1 MHPAK
6 FVAASTMA
14 EAVYTLVEM
23 RAQPVKATPVQ
34 YVPVRFPW
42 QYRKKKPKQRTPE
55 EILER
60 ERLRMSKKTQA
71 TLNSLNLTPLR
82 VFTDA
87 EIKEKLYHFENN
99 KYARPFP

>member
-1 MHPAK
+1 M
-6 FVAASTMA
+6 VASTMA
-14 EAVYTLVEM
+14 EAVYTIVEM

-42 QYRKKKPKQRTPE
+42 QYRKKKPKQRTPVD
-55 EILER
+55 
-60 ERLRMSKKTQA
+60 ERLVLSKKTRV

-82 VFTDA
+82 VFADA
-87 EIKEKLYHFENN
+87 KIKEKLDHFENN